1 MPKVK
6 GHLPLISLL
15 EWEEMV
21 SFPEDGEAQKEKRT
35 KTADIC

>member
-6 GHLPLISLL
+6 GRLLL

-21 SFPEDGEAQKEKRT
+21 SFPEDGEVQKETRT